1 MRDGFPVDKY
11 VLIGGE
17 TTLKTTLI
25 VHVPKNFTSGDDFF
39 MNNGPPLL
47 HGRYYHSC
55 GTFQNNGTTFV
66 IAAGGNNEADSSTTQ
81 VLTEIWDPSSDDG
94 WIKGRD

>member
-1 MRDGFPVDKY
+1 MGSSQFPTKSTEFVRLDRQTESGPDLLYKFSQHCITKIMRDGFPVDKF

-47 HGRYYHSC
+47 HGRYYHRW
-55 GTFQNNGTTFV
+55 
-66 IAAGGNNEADSSTTQ
+66 I
-81 VLTEIWDPSSDDG
+81 SD
-94 WIKGRD
+94 RN

>member
-1 MRDGFPVDKY
+1 M
-11 VLIGGE
+11 VLI
-17 TTLKTTLI
+17 LI
-25 VHVPKNFTSGDDFF
+25 GNPS
-39 MNNGPPLL
+39 
-47 HGRYYHSC
+47 HSC

-94 WIKGRD
+94 WIKGTDGEISLHIQTFIAKLICALKVLKYENAAKIRSYLSTKSTY